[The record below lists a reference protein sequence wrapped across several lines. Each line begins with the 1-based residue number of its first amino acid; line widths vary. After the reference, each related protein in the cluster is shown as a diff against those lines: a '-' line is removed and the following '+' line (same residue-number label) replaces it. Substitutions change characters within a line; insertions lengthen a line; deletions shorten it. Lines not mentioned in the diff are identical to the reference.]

1 MASKEK
7 KKSPFWKRILKWFG
21 GFILLL
27 LIVIISIPFLFKDQ
41 IIELIKTTANDNLNA
56 TLDFGEADLTFLSTF
71 PNLTLTIN
79 DLTVEGKDDF
89 EGLQLANIKTTTLKL
104 DFWEALFG
112 DQYQVDEVILD
123 NPILYVKVLPNGKA
137 NYDIAISDTTAIE
150 EVSTEPSSPFKF
162 ALEHYKIIN
171 GDITYDDQYYLT
183 YINLSELN
191 HEGNVSIDDVIYNLN
206 TTTKAGHLTFGYDS
220 FNYLENSNA
229 DINCNLEIA
238 MPEDEMKLTFKENDA
253 TLNQLKLHFDGS
265 MLMKDDF
272 MDFDFTFN
280 TLDQTFKSL
289 LSIVPGAF
297 TEDFNSIS
305 TDGQIDL
312 EGSLK
317 GKYSDTDMP
326 GFNLRTV
333 IENAWLKYPDLPE
346 KLNNINMDLVV
357 SREAGPDLD
366 NLIVD
371 LKKLNLEFIKNKIG
385 ASLYLTHPMGDP
397 NIKAEI
403 MSNLDLAELKKVIPM
418 EEGDDYSGIIESD
431 VQLKGKLSSIENE
444 QYDQFDASGNLSI
457 QDMNYQ
463 TNSIGYPVSIS
474 KMLFEFSPEFMSMTE
489 FNANLGESDIALN
502 GKFINYLGYILKGD
516 TIQGV
521 LNFNSNKINLDQL
534 MYSEASSEGTESAS
548 TEVAPID
555 SALAEVFDVPDNVD
569 FKLSTSIADMIYDG
583 TSLKNVGGS
592 IILKN
597 GQAILENLHM
607 NIFDGNIVLNGKY
620 EALSPKLAQTNFSY
634 DIQNLDFQQAFN
646 YFTSIQRY
654 ASIAKYCQ
662 GKFSTKMSLETQ
674 LDEFYYPIYQ
684 SLTGIGDLKSSKVEI
699 VNHPLFDKIAENLK
713 TIKNPLQN
721 QAIENLNLSFSF
733 EEGRLKIKETPIKM
747 GKINSSF
754 VGSTGFD
761 QTLDY
766 DWKTQFP
773 SELLGDAA
781 QGVANELLGKLNN
794 AAGTNVTIPKTI
806 PINFKIGGT
815 VTNPTLTSDLKN
827 SGQDV
832 KQNLIDQGKDLLNEE
847 AKKILADAQA
857 QIDKILA
864 DAKEQADKIR
874 NEANAAAEKIEK
886 EADAAHE
893 KAYAETAKQAEKL
906 KKEGYDA
913 AQKLIDEAKN
923 PVAKLAAEKTATKM
937 REETDKKVSDLESK
951 ANKEADDAKA
961 TAYKKADQIRNEGET
976 KASQIEGTAQTQSDK
991 IMTDA
996 NDKVD
1001 KMTE

>member
-1 MASKEK
+1 
-7 KKSPFWKRILKWFG
+7 
-21 GFILLL
+21 
-27 LIVIISIPFLFKDQ
+27 
-41 IIELIKTTANDNLNA
+41 
-56 TLDFGEADLTFLSTF
+56 
-71 PNLTLTIN
+71 
-79 DLTVEGKDDF
+79 
-89 EGLQLANIKTTTLKL
+89 
-104 DFWEALFG
+104 
-112 DQYQVDEVILD
+112 
-123 NPILYVKVLPNGKA
+123 
-137 NYDIAISDTTAIE
+137 
-150 EVSTEPSSPFKF
+150 
-162 ALEHYKIIN
+162 
-171 GDITYDDQYYLT
+171 
-183 YINLSELN
+183 
-191 HEGNVSIDDVIYNLN
+191 
-206 TTTKAGHLTFGYDS
+206 
-220 FNYLENSNA
+220 
-229 DINCNLEIA
+229 
-238 MPEDEMKLTFKENDA
+238 
-253 TLNQLKLHFDGS
+253 
-265 MLMKDDF
+265 
-272 MDFDFTFN
+272 
-280 TLDQTFKSL
+280 
-289 LSIVPGAF
+289 
-297 TEDFNSIS
+297 
-305 TDGQIDL
+305 
-312 EGSLK
+312 
-317 GKYSDTDMP
+317 
-326 GFNLRTV
+326 
-333 IENAWLKYPDLPE
+333 
-346 KLNNINMDLVV
+346 
-357 SREAGPDLD
+357 
-366 NLIVD
+366 
-371 LKKLNLEFIKNKIG
+371 
-385 ASLYLTHPMGDP
+385 
-397 NIKAEI
+397 
-403 MSNLDLAELKKVIPM
+403 
-418 EEGDDYSGIIESD
+418 
-431 VQLKGKLSSIENE
+431 
-444 QYDQFDASGNLSI
+444 
-457 QDMNYQ
+457 
-463 TNSIGYPVSIS
+463 
-474 KMLFEFSPEFMSMTE
+474 MLFEFSPEFMSMTE

-502 GKFINYLGYILKGD
+502 GKFTNYLGYILKGD

-555 SALAEVFDVPDNVD
+555 SALAEVFDIPDNID
-569 FKLSTSIADMIYDG
+569 FKLSTSITDMIYDG
-583 TSLKNVGGS
+583 TSLKNVGGA

-646 YFTSIQRY
+646 YFTSIQQY

-794 AAGTNVTIPKTI
+794 AAGTNITIPKTI

-815 VTNPTLTSDLKN
+815 ITNPTLTSDLKN

-874 NEANAAAEKIEK
+874 NEANTAAEKIEK

-937 REETDKKVSDLESK
+937 REETDKKVSDLENK
-951 ANKEADDAKA
+951 ANKEADDAKT

-996 NDKVD
+996 NNKVD